1 MRGGRRGATAAVF
14 LVAFFVHYQ
23 SPVRQYGDS
32 EYSLLLAE
40 NLLRGGGFTLD
51 RYFERPLDP
60 GRYPGLRDD
69 GLPYQVMEARGHVHY
84 AFPPGSSLL
93 SVPFVALA
101 RLAGYSAIAPDGGY
115 HAEGEHKIERR
126 LAALLAAAV
135 AAMAFLSA
143 RRLLAAEEAP
153 AGVRNRARGLALVAA
168 LGLSFGSPAWSTA
181 SRALWSHTWALLLGM
196 LAVHLLVRWRATGR
210 PGPILLGT
218 LLGSLLAWGFFTR
231 PTGGLG
237 LLGVAAWLALRARP
251 LGGAGGDAAAGRALA
266 AFAGAA
272 GIWLALFAGWS
283 LYHFGALVPPYFG
296 LARLSL
302 EDFGPAL
309 AGSLVSPSRGLL
321 VFLPALLFVGVL
333 ALRHRRWLPFPD
345 LALLGAGVGLA
356 HLPVIASFP
365 HWWGGHSYGPRLA
378 TEALPWFYLL
388 AIVALAGWSR
398 EAGRAR
404 SATRRRIEAGA
415 GLALLALSVAL
426 HAAGALSRRTNL
438 WNRHPVNVDTA
449 PERIWDWG
457 DPQFLA
463 WRRPRGP
470 AAPEAGEQ

>member
-1 MRGGRRGATAAVF
+1 
-14 LVAFFVHYQ
+14 
-23 SPVRQYGDS
+23 
-32 EYSLLLAE
+32 
-40 NLLRGGGFTLD
+40 
-51 RYFERPLDP
+51 
-60 GRYPGLRDD
+60 
-69 GLPYQVMEARGHVHY
+69 
-84 AFPPGSSLL
+84 
-93 SVPFVALA
+93 
-101 RLAGYSAIAPDGGY
+101 LAGYSAIAADGGY
-115 HAEGEHKIERR
+115 DAEGEHKIERR

-135 AAMAFLSA
+135 AVIAFLAA
-143 RRLLAAEEAP
+143 RRLLAPAGAS
-153 AGVRNRARGLALVAA
+153 AGVRDRAPWLALLAA
-168 LGLSFGSPAWSTA
+168 LGLTFGTSVWSTA

-196 LAVHLLVRWRATGR
+196 LAVHLLGRWRATGR
-210 PGPILLGT
+210 PGPVLLGT
-218 LLGSLLAWGFFTR
+218 LLGSLLAWGFFT
-231 PTGGLG
+231 
-237 LLGVAAWLALRARP
+237 WLALRARP
-251 LGGAGGDAAAGRALA
+251 LGGAGDDPAAGRALA

-333 ALRHRRWLPFPD
+333 ALRHRRRLPVPD
-345 LALLGAGVGLA
+345 LALLGAAVGLA

-388 AIVALAGWSR
+388 ALVALAGWRR

-404 SATRRRIEAGA
+404 SATRRRIEAAA

-438 WNRHPVNVDTA
+438 WNRHPVDVDTA
-449 PERIWDWG
+449 PERIWDWS

-470 AAPEAGEQ
+470 AAPEAGE